1 MCRVTLILLNDLGIS
16 FSFNNNS
23 RKKKRQK
30 EGSMKDLISQV
41 FVEKKKCMA
50 TQVLTRE
57 ELSCLIERKNR
68 CGKAKNKTS
77 AKAHSLW

>member
-1 MCRVTLILLNDLGIS
+1 
-16 FSFNNNS
+16 
-23 RKKKRQK
+23 
-30 EGSMKDLISQV
+30 MKDLISQV

-57 ELSCLIERKNR
+57 ELSYLIERKNW
-68 CGKAKNKTS
+68 CGKAKNKTL